1 MNDGFPV
8 RVLHALAHLDKEF
21 NALPDVQFFLVAIF
35 GDR

>member
-1 MNDGFPV
+1 MNDGFAV

-21 NALPDVQFFLVAIF
+21 NPFPDVQLFLVAIF